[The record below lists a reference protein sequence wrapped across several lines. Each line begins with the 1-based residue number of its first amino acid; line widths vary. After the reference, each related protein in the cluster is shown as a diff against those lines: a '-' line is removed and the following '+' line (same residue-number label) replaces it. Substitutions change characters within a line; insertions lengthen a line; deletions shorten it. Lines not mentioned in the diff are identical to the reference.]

1 MNYRDLS
8 TPVLTVDLDIVE
20 RNLERMANL
29 CREKGIQLRPH
40 TKTHKTPEVARM
52 QLERGAI
59 GLTVAKVGEAE
70 VFAAAGFDNILVA
83 NPIFGTEK
91 LRRTAQLA
99 RERNILVSLDSEA
112 AAAGL
117 SRVVS
122 AQAARVGV
130 LVEFDSGARRCGLA
144 SGADC
149 VELAAKIDKMA
160 SLNFRG
166 VLTHFGNIWGTIEER
181 RAETERAASSVGAVL
196 DAFRKA
202 RMPVEIVSA
211 GSTPSASLTGMVT
224 GVTEIRPGTYV
235 YGDLNT
241 YYQGAC
247 GLEDCAA
254 RVVTTVVSTA
264 VPGRAIIDSGS
275 KTLSSDSLSSGP
287 KNGYGYVLE
296 APNVPII
303 KLNEEHG
310 FLDVTN
316 SAKKFQVGEVLTVI
330 PNHVCTCLNMHDAV
344 VTLRKTE
351 VADSWRVAARGK
363 IC

>member
-1 MNYRDLS
+1 MNYRELS
-8 TPVLTVDLDIVE
+8 TPVLTVDLDILE

-29 CREKGIQLRPH
+29 GREKGIEIRPH

-52 QLERGAI
+52 QRERGAF

-70 VFAAAGFDNILVA
+70 IFAAAGFDNILVA
-83 NPIFGTEK
+83 NAIFGAEK
-91 LRRTAQLA
+91 LRRLA
-99 RERNILVSLDSEA
+99 ELVRERTILVALDSDSA
-112 AAAGL
+112 AEGL
-117 SRVVS
+117 SRAVA
-122 AQAARVGV
+122 AQAARIGV

-149 VELAAKIDKMA
+149 VELARKIEKMPGLA
-160 SLNFRG
+160 FRG
-166 VLTHFGNIWGTIEER
+166 VLTHFGNIWGTLEER
-181 RAETERAASSVGAVL
+181 REETERAASTVGAVL
-196 DAFRKA
+196 DAFRAA
-202 RMPVEIVSA
+202 RIPVEIVSA
-211 GSTPSASLTGMVT
+211 GSTPSAPLTGMVT

-264 VPGRAIIDSGS
+264 VPGRAIIDGGS
-275 KTLSSDSLSSGP
+275 KTFCSDLLSSGP
-287 KNGYGYVLE
+287 KNGYGYILE
-296 APNVPII
+296 APDVPII

-310 FLDVTN
+310 FLDVRN
-316 SAKKFQVGEVLTVI
+316 SAKKFQVGDVLTVI
-330 PNHVCTCLNMHDAV
+330 PNHVCTCVNMHDAV
-344 VTLRKTE
+344 VTLRQGE
-351 VADSWRVAARGK
+351 VAGSWRVAARGK